1 MGNCSTVASFPKLFP
16 RTLPFDFSNS
26 NLKVG
31 NSFPDSSKSGTLFW
45 KLMSATIGLLA
56 RSMRGNQANLGFAGR
71 SRTVIGNLPVFQC
84 GIESDRAQLPFQT
97 RAPGAS
103 SLNSARRPTG
113 TPQSDPTPATRQWLR
128 QLRR

>member
-45 KLMSATIGLLA
+45 KLMSATTGLLA
-56 RSMRGNQANLGFAGR
+56 RSMRGNQANHAFAGR
-71 SRTVIGNLPVFQC
+71 SRTVIGNLPVFQFS
-84 GIESDRAQLPFQT
+84 IESERTRLECQT
-97 RAPGAS
+97 RAP
-103 SLNSARRPTG
+103 
-113 TPQSDPTPATRQWLR
+113 
-128 QLRR
+128 